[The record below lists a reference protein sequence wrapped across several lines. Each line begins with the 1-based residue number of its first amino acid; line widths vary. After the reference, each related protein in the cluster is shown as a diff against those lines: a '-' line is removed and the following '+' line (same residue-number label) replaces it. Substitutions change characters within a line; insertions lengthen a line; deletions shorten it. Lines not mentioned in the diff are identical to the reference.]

1 MDTIYT
7 LTTWIVPLLLVVI
20 LHEIAHGYIAL
31 KLGDRTALTMGR
43 LTLDPR
49 KHIDPVGSILIPGV
63 LLLSG
68 SKFLFGWAK
77 PVPIDARNFAHP
89 KRDMGIV
96 AASGPLTNVALAVVF
111 AAVLKLITLLP
122 ANSLV
127 IWLGQNLVNGVQLS
141 LLLAVFNFFPILP
154 LDGGRVLLSLLPPKY
169 AYHYAQSE
177 KYGFLILFGVLFIL
191 PMIGINVFGWFA
203 GILYPLFLSIIGL
216 VM

>member
-1 MDTIYT
+1 MEIAYT
-7 LTTWIVPLLLVVI
+7 LTTWILPLLLVVI
-20 LHEIAHGYIAL
+20 LHEVAHGYIAL

-49 KHIDPVGSILIPGV
+49 KHIDPVGSILIPGI

-77 PVPIDARNFAHP
+77 PVPIDTRRFAHP

-96 AASGPLTNVALAVVF
+96 AASGPLMNVALAVVF
-111 AAVLKLITLLP
+111 AAVLKLVMLLP
-122 ANSLV
+122 AGSVVL
-127 IWLGQNLVNGVQLS
+127 WAGQNLVNGVQLS
-141 LLLAVFNFFPILP
+141 LILAVFNLFPILP

-191 PMIGINVFGWFA
+191 PMAGLDIFGWFA
-203 GILYPLFLSIIGL
+203 GVLYPLFLSIVGL